1 LRLYLDSSALVK
13 LVQTEPESAAL
24 RRYLRERSGDS
35 RVTCALA
42 RTEVVRAVAAGG
54 TSAVAKARRQL
65 GRVDQVVLTASLLDS
80 AATLAPAQQ
89 LRSLDAI
96 HLASALLLG
105 RELAGVV
112 TTTLEWPRP
121 PALWASLWTHRDS
134 PDEGATSA
142 S

>member
-1 LRLYLDSSALVK
+1 
-13 LVQTEPESAAL
+13 
-24 RRYLRERSGDS
+24 
-35 RVTCALA
+35 
-42 RTEVVRAVAAGG
+42 VVRAVAAGG

-112 TTTLEWPRP
+112 TYDARMAAATR
-121 PALWASLWTHRDS
+121 ALGIVVDAPGQSR
-134 PDEGATSA
+134 
-142 S
+142 